1 MQNINNIRDEY
12 RGFALFSDIEDK
24 ELQSRNRAVVL
35 ANMMQDHMNKQKK
48 LQGKGAALVLGY
60 FNALPEEERAS
71 VKEAFTIA
79 MKDRG
84 FIKIVK
90 KEEDAPSA

>member
-1 MQNINNIRDEY
+1 MTNINNIRDEY

-24 ELQSRNRAVVL
+24 DLKCRNRSVVL

-60 FNALPEEERAS
+60 FNAIPEGERAA
-71 VKEAFTIA
+71 VKEQFTLA
-79 MKDRG
+79 MQERG
-84 FIKIVK
+84 FVK
-90 KEEDAPSA
+90 VVKEG